1 MASRFWVTGGNGNW
15 SSTTNWSATT
25 GGASGASAPGS
36 ADTATFNA
44 SSGSGTATVDSS
56 VTIQTL
62 TCTGFTGT
70 LAFGTNTISVNS
82 TGTVFTGDTTMTVT
96 GTPLIILTNSSATA
110 RTITPAAVTEAN
122 SISFRITAGTGN
134 LTISGNQNVRDLD
147 FTDGV
152 NPTGFS
158 GAVVNVSNTI
168 FGNFK
173 VSTSGMSFGAGGTY
187 TFSATSG
194 IKTINTAG
202 VTVDRPFTFNGV
214 GGTWQLQAALTSGA
228 TRNITLTAGTLDLN
242 GYTATC
248 GGFSSSNSNT
258 RTLAFGSSGKLIL
271 SNSGVTIFSGST
283 STGVSVTGTAP
294 LIQFNYSGGTG
305 SRNIVMWSLP
315 ESQAISVE
323 FLNNATDIVVL
334 QGVTAGYK
342 NIDVTNF
349 NGTLQFANTPRCFG
363 NLTLGSS
370 LSSAVTGSA
379 LTFASTSG
387 TKTITLAGQTIDA
400 PLAFNGVGG
409 TWQLQDNFT
418 QGSTRTLTLTNG
430 TINLN
435 GKTLSTGT
443 LQTAA
448 GTKDITFN
456 GGSLVITS
464 SGTTAFNNAVP
475 TGFTTTAGTGT
486 GTISMNSASAKTFVG
501 GSSVYNCTLSND
513 GAGALTITGSNTFNS
528 ISNTVSPTSFV
539 FTAGTTTTVSD
550 FTVSGTAG
558 NLITIGSSTTS
569 SATLSKTSGTV
580 NVKYLSISYS
590 TATGGAA
597 WNAFTDGGSSLSNNN
612 VNAGNNIG
620 WYYIPTGATFM
631 TFFQ

>member
-1 MASRFWVTGGNGNW
+1 
-15 SSTTNWSATT
+15 
-25 GGASGASAPGS
+25 
-36 ADTATFNA
+36 
-44 SSGSGTATVDSS
+44 
-56 VTIQTL
+56 
-62 TCTGFTGT
+62 
-70 LAFGTNTISVNS
+70 
-82 TGTVFTGDTTMTVT
+82 MTVT

>member
-62 TCTGFTGT
+62 TCTGFAGT

-96 GTPLIILTNSSATA
+96 GTPQIILTNNSATA
-110 RTITPAAVTEAN
+110 RTITPTAVTEAN
-122 SISFRITAGTGN
+122 SISFRITAGTGT
-134 LTISGNQNVRDLD
+134 LVTTAGSYRDLD
-147 FTDGV
+147 FTDGT
-152 NPTGFS
+152 NPTGYA
-158 GAVVNVSNTI
+158 GALQGGIITVY
-168 FGNFK
+168 GNFK
-173 VSTSGMSFGAGGTY
+173 ASTGMTQSSVGNTI
-187 TFSATSG
+187 TFAATSG
-194 IKTINTAG
+194 TKTINTAG
-202 VTVDRPFTFNGV
+202 VTFDRPFNFNGV

-228 TRNITLTAGTLDLN
+228 TRTISLTNGTLDLN
-242 GYTATC
+242 GYTVTC
-248 GGFSSSNSNT
+248 GFFSSNNSNT

-271 SNSGVTIFSGST
+271 SGSGGTIFAGTT
-283 STGVSVTGTAP
+283 STGASVTGTAP
-294 LIQFNYSGGTG
+294 LVQFNYSGGTG

-342 NIDVTNF
+342 NIDFTNF

-370 LSSAVTGSA
+370 LSSAVTGST
-379 LTFASTSG
+379 LTFAATSG

-400 PLAFNGVGG
+400 PLTFNGVGG

-430 TINLN
+430 TIDLN
-435 GKTLSTGT
+435 GKTFSTGT

-558 NLITIGSSTTS
+558 NLVTIGSSTTS
-569 SATLSKTSGTV
+569 SATLSKSSGTV

>member
-1 MASRFWVTGGNGNW
+1 MATKYWVGGNGNW
-15 SSTTNWSATT
+15 SSLTNWRTT
-25 GGASGASAPGS
+25 SGGAVITTAPGFS
-36 ADTATFNA
+36 DAAVLDAN
-44 SSGSGTATVDSS
+44 SSTSVVTVDSNI
-56 VTIQTL
+56 TIQTL

-96 GTPLIILTNSSATA
+96 GTPQIILTNNSATA
-110 RTITPAAVTEAN
+110 RTITPTAVTEAN
-122 SISFRITAGTGN
+122 SISFRITAGTGT
-134 LTISGNQNVRDLD
+134 LVTTAGSYRDLD
-147 FTDGV
+147 FTDGT
-152 NPTGFS
+152 NPTGYA
-158 GAVVNVSNTI
+158 GALQGGIITVY
-168 FGNFK
+168 GNFK
-173 VSTSGMSFGAGGTY
+173 ASTGMTQSSVGNTI
-187 TFSATSG
+187 TFAATSG
-194 IKTINTAG
+194 TKTINTAG
-202 VTVDRPFTFNGV
+202 VTFDRPFNFNGV

-228 TRNITLTAGTLDLN
+228 TRTITLTNGTLDLN
-242 GYTATC
+242 GYTVTC
-248 GGFSSSNSNT
+248 GFFSSNNSNT

-271 SNSGVTIFSGST
+271 SGSGGTIFAGTT
-283 STGVSVTGTAP
+283 STGLSVTGTAP
-294 LIQFNYSGGTG
+294 LVQFNYSGGTA

-370 LSSAVTGSA
+370 LSSAVTGST
-379 LTFASTSG
+379 LTFAATSG

-400 PLAFNGVGG
+400 PLTFNGVGG

-430 TINLN
+430 TIDLN
-435 GKTLSTGT
+435 GKTFSTGT

-513 GAGALTITGSNTFNS
+513 GAGTLTITGSNTFNS

-558 NLITIGSSTTS
+558 NLVTIGSSTTS
-569 SATLSKTSGTV
+569 SATLSKSSGTV